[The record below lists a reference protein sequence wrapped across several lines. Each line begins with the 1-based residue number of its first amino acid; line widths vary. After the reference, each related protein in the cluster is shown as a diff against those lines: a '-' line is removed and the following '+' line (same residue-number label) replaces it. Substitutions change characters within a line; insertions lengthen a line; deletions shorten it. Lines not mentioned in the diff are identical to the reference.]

1 MSSKL
6 LQELVKYDEFRILKQ
21 NLDEKKIVEQTKIT
35 EDIELLS
42 CGSDDEVEI
51 PEDILTE
58 AIHEKEIPIHDTFL
72 YHINEISIDTNTVTN
87 KIAEHIIQKEKRDAG
102 EDNDVADQEHF
113 LFKDEEKETLLEE
126 LETTDFFQD
135 FEETGRASTIKDE
148 KPKMAEDKSNTFV
161 NKLTRKNK
169 KKKITADKKEKA
181 TVVAPGE
188 NQKFSD
194 SVKYQEEKCFP
205 TLFPTGKGGYA
216 STYLDTGLGLAN
228 YIKLRLT
235 GGLSLEDCDM
245 HEKIQKIETDSC
257 IDSERFRRDHHYLMF
272 LLLIADNINIRRAQD
287 TAFRKVTRLKDYT
300 SDKKKVTEQDRAL
313 LERRN
318 IGYRTFKNI
327 RGTAPYFEHAKSRLF
342 AFLRQK
348 GPPTIFTTLSSAEF
362 DWMV

>member
-21 NLDEKKIVEQTKIT
+21 NLDAKKIVEQTQIT
-35 EDIELLS
+35 QDIDPVPYD
-42 CGSDDEVEI
+42 SDDEVEI

-72 YHINEISIDTNTVTN
+72 YHVNEISTDTNTVTN
-87 KIAEHIIQKEKRDAG
+87 KIAEYITEAEKQNTG
-102 EDNDVADQEHF
+102 EDHDVADQEHF
-113 LFKDEEKETLLEE
+113 LFKDHEEENLVEE

-148 KPKMAEDKSNTFV
+148 KPKMEEDKSNTASTIKDEKQKIEEDKSNTFV

-205 TLFPTGKGGYA
+205 TLFPKG
-216 STYLDTGLGLAN
+216 S
-228 YIKLRLT
+228 
-235 GGLSLEDCDM
+235 
-245 HEKIQKIETDSC
+245 IQ
-257 IDSERFRRDHHYLMF
+257 
-272 LLLIADNINIRRAQD
+272 
-287 TAFRKVTRLKDYT
+287 
-300 SDKKKVTEQDRAL
+300 
-313 LERRN
+313 
-318 IGYRTFKNI
+318 
-327 RGTAPYFEHAKSRLF
+327 
-342 AFLRQK
+342 
-348 GPPTIFTTLSSAEF
+348 
-362 DWMV
+362 